1 MKNCF
6 QELRKLLYPRG
17 GKTTREII
25 EETVKYIRFLEKE
38 NDKLRRE
45 LDEAKVDVA
54 YYDRRYCDMLVTI
67 RKLKK

>member
-1 MKNCF
+1 MENYF
-6 QELRKLLYPRG
+6 QELRELVDPYATMNTK
-17 GKTTREII
+17 EII
-25 EETVKYIRFLEKE
+25 KETVKYIRFLEKE
-38 NDKLRRE
+38 NNKLQRE